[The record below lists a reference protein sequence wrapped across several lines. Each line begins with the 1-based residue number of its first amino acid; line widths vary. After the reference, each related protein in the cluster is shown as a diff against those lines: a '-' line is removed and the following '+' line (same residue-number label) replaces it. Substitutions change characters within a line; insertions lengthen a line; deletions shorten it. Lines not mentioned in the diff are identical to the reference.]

1 MTVPNLVEILHHRGM
16 HAWHVMVM
24 YPLIGHHDNF
34 NNAACIVL
42 ATPTFN
48 FQVRT
53 KHLDI
58 KWYHLR
64 DQVALLARDQVTN
77 EYLQIIKVHTGQNL
91 ADIFM
96 KHLVKKKFQCLNK
109 LLLG

>member
-1 MTVPNLVEILHHRGM
+1 
-16 HAWHVMVM
+16 
-24 YPLIGHHDNF
+24 
-34 NNAACIVL
+34 
-42 ATPTFN
+42 
-48 FQVRT
+48 
-53 KHLDI
+53 
-58 KWYHLR
+58 LR
-64 DQVALLARDQVTN
+64 DQVASLARDQVTN